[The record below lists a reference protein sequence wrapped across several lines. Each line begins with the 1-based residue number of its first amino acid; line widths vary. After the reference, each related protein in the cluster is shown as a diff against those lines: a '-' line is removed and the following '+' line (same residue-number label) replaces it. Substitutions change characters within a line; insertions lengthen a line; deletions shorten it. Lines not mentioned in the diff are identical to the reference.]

1 MNDKIL
7 KLEECKLISRE
18 MIGKDQV
25 DKNLKRAF
33 QDIVVARAN
42 VEIDREASYNYSY
55 LAMLRAGRALM
66 FFYGYRPFGTNQ
78 HKTVVSF
85 AEIILG
91 KDSTNL
97 IFKFDKMRKFRNK
110 FTYEE
115 PGILISE
122 NDLKSSIDSAEKFIE
137 KINSFIKEK
146 SSQEKLI
153 K

>member
-18 MIGKDQV
+18 IIGKDQV

-110 FTYEE
+110 FTLLQGW
-115 PGILISE
+115 PIGGFQLGFV
-122 NDLKSSIDSAEKFIE
+122 LAKATTFIFTFFGLSGS
-137 KINSFIKEK
+137 NS
-146 SSQEKLI
+146 
-153 K
+153 

>member
-1 MNDKIL
+1 
-7 KLEECKLISRE
+7 
-18 MIGKDQV
+18 
-25 DKNLKRAF
+25 
-33 QDIVVARAN
+33 
-42 VEIDREASYNYSY
+42 
-55 LAMLRAGRALM
+55 
-66 FFYGYRPFGTNQ
+66 
-78 HKTVVSF
+78 
-85 AEIILG
+85 
-91 KDSTNL
+91 
-97 IFKFDKMRKFRNK
+97 MRKFRNK